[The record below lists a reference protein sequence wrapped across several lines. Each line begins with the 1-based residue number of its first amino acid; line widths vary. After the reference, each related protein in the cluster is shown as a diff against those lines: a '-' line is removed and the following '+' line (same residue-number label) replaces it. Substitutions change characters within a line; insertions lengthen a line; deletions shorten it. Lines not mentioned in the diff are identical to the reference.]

1 MPVLYDRS
9 FRLALGLLFC
19 YSANSS
25 KYRRG
30 SDQGVI
36 IKLRGCGSPVL
47 PLNRDH
53 LISTEGGLSSP
64 KATLV
69 SIVWPLKVGVAGHT
83 DAFE

>member
-19 YSANSS
+19 CSASPS

-30 SDQGVI
+30 PDQGSI

-47 PLNRDH
+47 VPLNRDH

-64 KATLV
+64 KQGSSALF
-69 SIVWPLKVGVAGHT
+69 GR
-83 DAFE
+83 